1 MTAFS
6 SLHEGVVSLSKT
18 NTKIQRQIYNTHTID
33 AYQPPNPPPPLCPF
47 DLLRQNN
54 TFVAKI
60 CRFRRKNHRRYH
72 ARLPAN
78 DLLCLLSGEG
88 GDPTSIQFLQLSLGP
103 QGPHGIPLSVSW
115 SIRLQEKSDH
125 LFKASLSP
133 LSHPNPQSPPL
144 PSYLINP
151 I

>member
-1 MTAFS
+1 MR
-6 SLHEGVVSLSKT
+6 VSYLC
-18 NTKIQRQIYNTHTID
+18 QRQILKYKGKYTIHTQLMHIPTT
-33 AYQPPNPPPPLCPF
+33 QPPLCPF

-133 LSHPNPQSPPL
+133 LSHPNPQSPPQ
-144 PSYLINP
+144 PSYLINQ

>member
-1 MTAFS
+1 MLVLGRFFS
-6 SLHEGVVSLSKT
+6 IAGWIDGLMLVLLRTEGRRGMHVITRKWLLFPPCMRVSYLC
-18 NTKIQRQIYNTHTID
+18 QRQILKYKGKYTIHT
-33 AYQPPNPPPPLCPF
+33 QLMHTNHPTTPPLCPF

-103 QGPHGIPLSVSW
+103 QGPHGIPFVS
-115 SIRLQEKSDH
+115 
-125 LFKASLSP
+125 
-133 LSHPNPQSPPL
+133 
-144 PSYLINP
+144 
-151 I
+151 